1 MQGDDDMAETM
12 TASEIVI
19 TAGQIAKI
27 NENLAAA
34 LRKSGFSKDP
44 VQKIIETQGDALVA
58 EMVEPLRRRVEAIS
72 GFIVRRISVNRAR
85 TPKEAIDATGRQQ
98 YVTDSV
104 VETMPHGEGEEAEV
118 HFFNLDRYVS
128 DSDLDKEY
136 ELRGL
141 KPADP
146 YSLAAVNEADPAF
159 ADEYPNSTQWK
170 DANSKWCYAAFY
182 RWHDGRYVY
191 VYRSV
196 DDWDAYWWF
205 AGVRK

>member
-118 HFFNLDRYVS
+118 HFFNLARCVS
-128 DSDLDKEY
+128 DPDLDKEY
-136 ELRGL
+136 ELLGL

-146 YSLAAVNEADPAF
+146 YSVAAV
-159 ADEYPNSTQWK
+159 
-170 DANSKWCYAAFY
+170 
-182 RWHDGRYVY
+182 
-191 VYRSV
+191 
-196 DDWDAYWWF
+196 
-205 AGVRK
+205 